1 VPTLHGI
8 SHEHYAMHETQLF
21 LTSQVY
27 PMLMSS
33 VPMHGAHSTEK
44 VPFLNW
50 LYNFF
55 WRALFS
61 CFGMILC
68 I

>member
-8 SHEHYAMHETQLF
+8 SHEHHAMHATQLF

-33 VPMHGAHSTEK
+33 VPHAWGPRLGISTSFGEK
-44 VPFLNW
+44 LG
-50 LYNFF
+50 
-55 WRALFS
+55 LF
-61 CFGMILC
+61 
-68 I
+68 

>member
-8 SHEHYAMHETQLF
+8 SREHYAMHATQPL

-27 PMLMSS
+27 PMLMWS

-44 VPFLNW
+44 VPFSNW
-50 LYNFF
+50 L
-55 WRALFS
+55 
-61 CFGMILC
+61 
-68 I
+68 